1 MWGARRSGGCGW
13 VGKNKNKKTQGGPGG
28 RTSRRGLGGA
38 LIIYNML
45 VAPPSLEMILWTFL
59 WRRRCDV
66 RAPLARSVATLSWV
80 HGGSRSGARH
90 PAWAGRTTKEE
101 ATPQASQLLT
111 IAALG
116 GYNQHP
122 KCPRAATAGR
132 PGRQTRRNDCIVGWA
147 RCRGLAGDALRLC
160 GAVICRRLKLSEFFR
175 SW

>member
-45 VAPPSLEMILWTFL
+45 GAPVQRSRGGPPAPRPPPFL
-59 WRRRCDV
+59 
-66 RAPLARSVATLSWV
+66 PLQR
-80 HGGSRSGARH
+80 GGSRSGARH

>member
-1 MWGARRSGGCGW
+1 M
-13 VGKNKNKKTQGGPGG
+13 GKNKSKKTQGAPGG

-45 VAPPSLEMILWTFL
+45 GAPPSLEMILWTFL

-66 RAPLARSVATLSWV
+66 CTPLARSVATLSWV

-111 IAALG
+111 IAAEL
-116 GYNQHP
+116 
-122 KCPRAATAGR
+122 
-132 PGRQTRRNDCIVGWA
+132 
-147 RCRGLAGDALRLC
+147 
-160 GAVICRRLKLSEFFR
+160 RRLGALAVRRDGTIASSVGPGVEG
-175 SW
+175 

>member
-1 MWGARRSGGCGW
+1 M
-13 VGKNKNKKTQGGPGG
+13 GKNKNKKTQGGPGG

-45 VAPPSLEMILWTFL
+45 GAPPSLEMILWTFL

-101 ATPQASQLLT
+101 VTPQASQLLT
-111 IAALG
+111 IAAEL
-116 GYNQHP
+116 
-122 KCPRAATAGR
+122 
-132 PGRQTRRNDCIVGWA
+132 
-147 RCRGLAGDALRLC
+147 
-160 GAVICRRLKLSEFFR
+160 RRLGALATER
-175 SW
+175 LHRRLGPV

>member
-1 MWGARRSGGCGW
+1 MC
-13 VGKNKNKKTQGGPGG
+13 T
-28 RTSRRGLGGA
+28 
-38 LIIYNML
+38 
-45 VAPPSLEMILWTFL
+45 
-59 WRRRCDV
+59 
-66 RAPLARSVATLSWV
+66 PLARSVATLSWV

-111 IAALG
+111 IAAELRRLG
-116 GYNQHP
+116 ALGS
-122 KCPRAATAGR
+122 RV
-132 PGRQTRRNDCIVGWA
+132 RRNDCIVGSG